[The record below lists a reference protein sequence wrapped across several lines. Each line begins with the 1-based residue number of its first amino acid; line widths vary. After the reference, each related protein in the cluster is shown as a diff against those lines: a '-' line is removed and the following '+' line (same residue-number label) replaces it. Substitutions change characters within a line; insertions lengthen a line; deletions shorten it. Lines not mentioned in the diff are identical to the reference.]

1 MINRQ
6 FSCLLSR
13 RGIYYG
19 ILRVSAIEPIFLI
32 YLRSALLL
40 LLELYSM
47 SSFPSSAALL
57 EINKKKK
64 AERKKNKRREATLF

>member
-1 MINRQ
+1 MGSMADI
-6 FSCLLSR
+6 
-13 RGIYYG
+13 

-47 SSFPSSAALL
+47 SSFPSSAVLL